1 MLITKY
7 KFNNTLYNLFP
18 EFNSE
23 FGFTYTDEVNGN
35 ITTRTIES
43 DSSPT
48 MIRFGRLWVAGEG
61 ATSNRTNSLLEVLD
75 MNVNSTDCSS
85 AFRHCRN
92 VTSINLS
99 NFNTSGATRMDSMFN
114 GCSSLTSLD
123 LSGFNTSA
131 VYDMN
136 NMFLNC
142 SRLTSLNLSG
152 FNIMNSEMSYMFQNC
167 TNLISVIIHN
177 LNSSSINKIIGFL
190 PTRVGSS
197 YGTISISYGVDSLS
211 GITTNASSK
220 NWNIM
225 INKKIAIYTFNS
237 STDTLPIFN
246 NGFTYSYTDVNN
258 GDGTITR
265 TITSETSPITSETSP
280 SSISFDGKTGL
291 VSLSYLD
298 ISNVTDMYCMFYEC
312 TNLTTLDTSNW
323 DTSNVTN
330 MSQMFSYCTNLTSL
344 DLSNFDTSNVTNM
357 EYMFS
362 YCASLISLD
371 ISSFDTSNV
380 TNMSQMFNW
389 CNKLTTLDVSN
400 FDTRKVEDM
409 SYMFRDC
416 ANLTS
421 LDVSNFDTSNVEDM
435 GSMFYNCQSL
445 TSLDVSNWDTGKVTN
460 ISHMFYDCTKLTTLN
475 LSNWDT
481 GNVTDTSWMFRN
493 CSSLTTLDLSNWDTS
508 KVTNMENMF
517 YICNNLNLINMK
529 NSNVNSINKIINVL
543 PTRTVDAPGTLKT
556 GVILASSVNTVTAN
570 SKYWNIVNDINI
582 AIYTFNSNTDTLPT
596 FNNGFTYS
604 YTDVNNGDGTITRTI
619 VGDVLPSSIKFGH
632 KKGLV
637 SLSYLDTSDVT
648 DMSYM
653 FNWCTNL
660 TSLDVSSFSTSN
672 ATNMY
677 GMFEECTNLTTL
689 DLSSFNTS
697 KVTTMYG
704 MFRNCNKLTT
714 LDVSNFETGKVTDMN
729 SMFYNCKTLT
739 LLDIS
744 SFDTSKVTNMDSM
757 FSDCNNLIKIKM
769 KNNNIETINKII
781 DVLPTRTEY
790 GVVNLMGNKKVS
802 GTNYNIAKEK
812 YWKVYYRDSDRPFTI
827 KMGNTNMKLKNISRH

>member
-48 MIRFGRLWVAGEG
+48 MIRFGRLWVAGES
-61 ATSNRTNSLLEVLD
+61 ATDNRTDRLLEVLD

-99 NFNTSGATRMDSMFN
+99 NFNTSSATRMDSMFN

-152 FNIMNSEMSYMFQNC
+152 FNFMNSEMSYMFQNC

-197 YGTISISYGVDSLS
+197 YGTISISYDVDSLS

-237 STDTLPIFN
+237 STDTLPTFN
-246 NGFTYSYTDVNN
+246 NGYAYTYTDVDN
-258 GDGTITR
+258 GDGTTTR
-265 TITSETSPITSETSP
+265 TITSETSPITSETS
-280 SSISFDGKTGL
+280 
-291 VSLSYLD
+291 
-298 ISNVTDMYCMFYEC
+298 
-312 TNLTTLDTSNW
+312 
-323 DTSNVTN
+323 
-330 MSQMFSYCTNLTSL
+330 
-344 DLSNFDTSNVTNM
+344 
-357 EYMFS
+357 
-362 YCASLISLD
+362 
-371 ISSFDTSNV
+371 
-380 TNMSQMFNW
+380 
-389 CNKLTTLDVSN
+389 
-400 FDTRKVEDM
+400 
-409 SYMFRDC
+409 
-416 ANLTS
+416 
-421 LDVSNFDTSNVEDM
+421 
-435 GSMFYNCQSL
+435 
-445 TSLDVSNWDTGKVTN
+445 
-460 ISHMFYDCTKLTTLN
+460 
-475 LSNWDT
+475 
-481 GNVTDTSWMFRN
+481 
-493 CSSLTTLDLSNWDTS
+493 
-508 KVTNMENMF
+508 
-517 YICNNLNLINMK
+517 
-529 NSNVNSINKIINVL
+529 
-543 PTRTVDAPGTLKT
+543 
-556 GVILASSVNTVTAN
+556 
-570 SKYWNIVNDINI
+570 
-582 AIYTFNSNTDTLPT
+582 
-596 FNNGFTYS
+596 
-604 YTDVNNGDGTITRTI
+604 
-619 VGDVLPSSIKFGH
+619 PSSIKFGH

-653 FNWCTNL
+653 FQHCTNL

-689 DLSSFNTS
+689 DLSSF
-697 KVTTMYG
+697 
-704 MFRNCNKLTT
+704 
-714 LDVSNFETGKVTDMN
+714 
-729 SMFYNCKTLT
+729 
-739 LLDIS
+739 
-744 SFDTSKVTNMDSM
+744 DTSNVTIMSWM
-757 FSDCNNLIKIKM
+757 F
-769 KNNNIETINKII
+769 
-781 DVLPTRTEY
+781 
-790 GVVNLMGNKKVS
+790 
-802 GTNYNIAKEK
+802 
-812 YWKVYYRDSDRPFTI
+812 
-827 KMGNTNMKLKNISRH
+827 